1 MTTLSDRLRNA
12 RTSAGI
18 SLRKLDDLAG
28 LHPGH
33 SAQIERNPER
43 SVETRTVRQLASVF
57 AATDQ
62 ERELVASWLAFG
74 TGSPPTAPQLEMVR
88 TRSGAKQAGASAPE
102 PGPTV
107 DRSAEFAQPEPTDGA
122 L

>member
-1 MTTLSDRLRNA
+1 MTTLSDRLRGA

-18 SLRKLDDLAG
+18 SLRKLDELAG

-57 AATDQ
+57 AATEQ

-74 TGSPPTAPQLEMVR
+74 TGSAPSASQLEMVR
-88 TRSGAKQAGASAPE
+88 ARSGAKPPSTPAAES
-102 PGPTV
+102 GPTV
-107 DRSAEFAQPEPTDGA
+107 DRSGEFAQAEPTDGA